1 MAKGSS
7 PSILILPDV
16 TFQKYHDE
24 DRPLPFE
31 ATPAKIRQELERRL
45 PEARIDL
52 AEGTAAVARLIG
64 EAPILIADRL
74 TVEMLEVAKRLQWVQ
89 FPGSGPDHFFKISGT
104 TPDDFRRRKIKVLN
118 SPGISRVPVAEHVL
132 ALALAL
138 SRGVHRAIL
147 QQLRHEWRIFCG
159 EELRGKTCGI
169 IGLGEIGSRVAELAR
184 AFGMRTIGSCRHPE
198 RRAGAA
204 DAVYGA
210 EENERIIREADLLVL
225 ACPLTPETR
234 GLMGKRQFQIMKPT
248 AYFINIS
255 RGETVDEASLVNA
268 LKTGLIAGAGLDT
281 FGPLDPSRH
290 KLMEALS
297 PTSELWDLGNVII
310 TPNNAASTPH
320 YYEYFAD
327 LVAENYRRAA
337 NGQPFISEV
346 A

>member
-1 MAKGSS
+1 MAVAGD
-7 PSILILPDV
+7 PAILILPDV
-16 TFQKYHDE
+16 NFQKYHDE

-31 ATPAKIRQELERRL
+31 ATPAKIKQELERRL
-45 PEARIDL
+45 PETRIAL
-52 AEGTAAVARLIG
+52 AEDAAGVARLIG
-64 EAPILIADRL
+64 EAAILIADRL
-74 TVEMLEVAKRLQWVQ
+74 PRAMLDAAARLQWVQ

-104 TPDDFRRRKIKVLN
+104 TPDDFRRRNIKVLN
-118 SPGISRVPVAEHVL
+118 SPGISRIPVAEHVL

-138 SRGVHRAIL
+138 SRGVHQAIR

-159 EELRGKTCGI
+159 QELRGKTCGI
-169 IGLGEIGSRVAELAR
+169 IGLGEIGSRVAELAK
-184 AFGMRTIGSCRHPE
+184 AFGMRVIGS
-198 RRAGAA
+198 RRDPTGDPGAA

-210 EENERIIREADLLVL
+210 EDNQRIIREADVLVL

-234 GLMGKRQFQIMKPT
+234 GLMGKRQFGMMKPT

-255 RGETVDEASLVNA
+255 RGENVDEAALVEA
-268 LKTGLIAGAGLDT
+268 LRSGQIAGAGLDT

-297 PTSELWDLGNVII
+297 PASALWDLDNVII
-310 TPNNAASTPH
+310 MPNNAASTPR

-327 LVAENYRRAA
+327 LVAENYRRARS
-337 NGQPFISEV
+337 GRPFISEV